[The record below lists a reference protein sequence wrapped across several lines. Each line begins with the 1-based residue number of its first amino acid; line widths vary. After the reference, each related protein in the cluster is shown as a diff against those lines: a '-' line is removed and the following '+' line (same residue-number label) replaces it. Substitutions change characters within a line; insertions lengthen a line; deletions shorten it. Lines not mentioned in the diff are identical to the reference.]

1 MMTALDKLI
10 VNMYGDYTP
19 TDAERAELL
28 RRCAKVVA
36 EATGLTKYDIEYAA
50 KEIAPYATMR
60 SKRLYEFA
68 EILREYDRE
77 GG

>member
-1 MMTALDKLI
+1 MTALDKLI

-36 EATGLTKYDIEYAA
+36 EAIEIEPITATG
-50 KEIAPYATMR
+50 IAVVLDTNNMPQCADTMR
-60 SKRLYEFA
+60 RFA
-68 EILREYDRE
+68 DLLREE
-77 GG
+77 E